1 MAEVITMLALSPT
14 MEEGTIAEW
23 FKEEGEDV
31 EEGEVIAEVET
42 DKAAMEMESF
52 FEGKVLKVLVKK
64 GDTVK
69 VGAPMAVIGEA
80 GEDADAALAALG
92 GAPAPAAESPTAE
105 AAAAAPAPEAATA
118 PAPDAPAGDARIKSS
133 PLARKMAQEAGLDLS
148 TIAGSG
154 PHGRIIKRDIEDAI
168 ANKATSAPAP
178 QAAAPLAA
186 TIDGTPGFLGPL
198 PDAGATMEPL
208 TQMRKAIAR
217 RMTQVW
223 SSTPFFY
230 LTLEIDMAQAMS
242 QRKELNKKLADAGI
256 QAKLSVNDM
265 IVKACAL
272 ALKEFPRMNCAY
284 AGDEIAY
291 FDEVHI
297 GVAVALEDGLITP
310 TIRNADKKSLTAI
323 STETREL
330 AGKARDRKLKP
341 NEYGGSTF
349 SISNLGMYGIDH
361 FQAVI
366 NPPESGILACGAVQQ
381 VPVVQEGELTVGT
394 RMKVTLTCDHRAVDG
409 AIGAQFLQ
417 RVQKYLEN
425 PVLLFI

>member
-23 FKEEGEDV
+23 FKEVGEDV
-31 EEGEVIAEVET
+31 EEGEIIAEVET

-69 VGAPMAVIGEA
+69 VGAPMAVIGED
-80 GEDADAALAALG
+80 GEDADAAIAALG
-92 GAPAPAAESPTAE
+92 GAPAPATEP
-105 AAAAAPAPEAATA
+105 AAQEAAPAQDAVEA
-118 PAPDAPAGDARIKSS
+118 PAPAAPAGDARIKSS
-133 PLARKMAQEAGLDLS
+133 PLARKMAQEAGLDL
-148 TIAGSG
+148 TAIAGSG

-168 ANKATSAPAP
+168 ANAATSAPAP
-178 QAAAPLAA
+178 QASAPAAFV
-186 TIDGTPGFLGPL
+186 TDGTPGFLGPL

-230 LTLEIDMAQAMS
+230 LTLEIDMAEAMS
-242 QRKELNKKLADAGI
+242 QRKVLNKKLADAGI

-310 TIRNADKKSLTAI
+310 TIRDADKKSLTAI

-381 VPVVQEGELTVGT
+381 VPVVQDGELTVGT

>member
-23 FKEEGEDV
+23 FKEVGEDV
-31 EEGEVIAEVET
+31 EEGEIIAEVET

-69 VGAPMAVIGEA
+69 VGAPMAVIGED
-80 GEDADAALAALG
+80 GEDADAAIAALG
-92 GAPAPAAESPTAE
+92 GAPAPAAEP
-105 AAAAAPAPEAATA
+105 AAQEAAPAQEAVEA
-118 PAPDAPAGDARIKSS
+118 PAPAAPAGDARIKSS
-133 PLARKMAQEAGLDLS
+133 PLARKMAQEAGLDL
-148 TIAGSG
+148 TAIAGSG

-168 ANKATSAPAP
+168 ANAATSAPAP
-178 QAAAPLAA
+178 QASAPAAFV
-186 TIDGTPGFLGPL
+186 TDGTPGFLGPL

-230 LTLEIDMAQAMS
+230 LTLEIDMAEAMS
-242 QRKELNKKLADAGI
+242 QRKVLNKKLADAGI

-310 TIRNADKKSLTAI
+310 TIRDADKKSLTAI

-381 VPVVQEGELTVGT
+381 VPVVQDGELTVGT

>member
-23 FKEEGEDV
+23 FKEVGEDV
-31 EEGEVIAEVET
+31 EEGEIIAEVET

-69 VGAPMAVIGEA
+69 VGAPMAVIGED
-80 GEDADAALAALG
+80 GEDADAAIAALG
-92 GAPAPAAESPTAE
+92 GAPAPAAEP
-105 AAAAAPAPEAATA
+105 AAQEAAPAQEAVEA
-118 PAPDAPAGDARIKSS
+118 PAPAAPAGDARIKSS
-133 PLARKMAQEAGLDLS
+133 PLARKMAQEAGLDL
-148 TIAGSG
+148 TAIAGSG

-168 ANKATSAPAP
+168 ANAATSSPAP
-178 QAAAPLAA
+178 QASAPAAFV
-186 TIDGTPGFLGPL
+186 TDGTPGFLGPL

-230 LTLEIDMAQAMS
+230 LTLEIDMAEAMS
-242 QRKELNKKLADAGI
+242 QRKVLNKKLADAGI

-310 TIRNADKKSLTAI
+310 TIRDADKKSLTAI

-381 VPVVQEGELTVGT
+381 VPVVQDGELTVGT